1 MGDNIGTR
9 TRHKRQIRRG
19 RRQSARRGILLDD
32 DASGDMGNFQ
42 GAPKTL
48 DTYFRELSDKRAKR
62 EEALS
67 PILKA
72 LTDNIEQNFVE
83 ENFVTLLYH
92 CLHCVKKGSATEM
105 QQAAHI
111 IGLLA
116 MITSCVDHAHEAYED
131 VLTALSQ
138 QRKSKLKTLKIL
150 DCLAVV
156 TFFGASNSDET
167 EQAMQLIWNF
177 IHPESH
183 SNMERKHSP
192 DVLTSAIS
200 AWSFLLTTVDG
211 WRLSYKNWQGAIP
224 YFSNLLDNNDEA
236 LCAAASEALALI
248 FETNCLEKFSTE
260 AKDSHG
266 SIDEGGTSIKI
277 YSTNEELKDNII
289 KQLRSLSTKTSNET
303 IPVQDARTGF
313 DAILAALKFL
323 EEENCPN
330 TCVTIGGQELMLSTW
345 SQKIQLKFM
354 KHFLGKDG
362 FVQHMMR
369 NENFHHVFEFMPKK
383 RNSLS
388 SMLYEPEREEVTV
401 RFFRP
406 PVLRHRDSS
415 LLPFIS
421 REERQLQ
428 KKMTMSPNSCLSKAR
443 TQLLNKQ
450 RLLSQGERL
459 RENDCFAVA
468 DGI

>member
-1 MGDNIGTR
+1 MSTMGGNIGTR
-9 TRHKRQIRRG
+9 TRHKRPLRRG

-32 DASGDMGNFQ
+32 DASSDMGNFQ

-48 DTYFRELSDKRAKR
+48 DAYFRELSDKRAKR
-62 EEALS
+62 EQALS
-67 PILKA
+67 PILEA

-92 CLHCVKKGSATEM
+92 CLHCLKKGSAKEM

-192 DVLTSAIS
+192 DVLTAAIS
-200 AWSFLLTTVDG
+200 AWSFLLTTIDG

-266 SIDEGGTSIKI
+266 SIYEGGTSVKI
-277 YSTNEELKDNII
+277 YLTKEELKDNII
-289 KQLRSLSTKTSNET
+289 KQLRSQSTKASNEN
-303 IPVQDARTGF
+303 IPVQDARNGF
-313 DAILAALKFL
+313 DAISAALKFL
-323 EEENCPN
+323 EENCPN
-330 TCVTIGGQELMLSTW
+330 TCVTIGGQELMLSKW
-345 SQKIQLKFM
+345 SQKIQLKFV
-354 KHFLGKDG
+354 KHFLGKNG
-362 FVQHMMR
+362 FVKHMM
-369 NENFHHVFEFMPKK
+369 
-383 RNSLS
+383 
-388 SMLYEPEREEVTV
+388 VTV
-401 RFFRP
+401 RFFQP
-406 PVLRHRDSS
+406 PVVRCQDSS

-450 RLLSQGERL
+450 RLLSQGGRL
-459 RENDCFAVA
+459 RESACFAVA
-468 DGI
+468 DEN